1 MSSLSSTSSSS
12 SSVTNAITLCIPR
25 VLSNISEAHIRSIFE
40 HLELGIIRNIDIL
53 SITNQTGKMYNRVF
67 VHFTSWFNNNNAHY
81 SLTRLNEGKEIKI
94 MYDDPWFWK
103 VSLYKKKE
111 HRYPYSQQNQQN
123 QQNQT
128 MTPPRPSQ
136 DKMMIDYNQKIPPR
150 PQKQLRRNNP
160 ANYSRNQYNN
170 TRPVPI
176 RLFDKEEEKL

>member
-1 MSSLSSTSSSS
+1 
-12 SSVTNAITLCIPR
+12 
-25 VLSNISEAHIRSIFE
+25 
-40 HLELGIIRNIDIL
+40 
-53 SITNQTGKMYNRVF
+53 
-67 VHFTSWFNNNNAHY
+67 
-81 SLTRLNEGKEIKI
+81 

-111 HRYPYSQQNQQN
+111 HRYPYS

-160 ANYSRNQYNN
+160 SNYSRNQYNN